1 MGECSEMGVA
11 GPRALS
17 VLFLSCC
24 GLGPAGLCLCL
35 NVATRGVS
43 LQTKSGLLALITH
56 RAVPSQYPMLNAQI
70 LAADELA
77 VGTTALYQGCSL
89 SQLEAPGC
97 KEGLLGYGIRELL
110 GDAPQDKRPRR
121 TCV

>member
-1 MGECSEMGVA
+1 MLRDGGGGTAPCLCCSSLAAVW
-11 GPRALS
+11 
-17 VLFLSCC
+17 VL
-24 GLGPAGLCLCL
+24 PVCLCL

-56 RAVPSQYPMLNAQI
+56 RALPSQYPMLNAQM

-97 KEGLLGYGIRELL
+97 KEGMLGYGIRELL